1 MCYRREAEE
10 DYACGKRAQLKAP
23 SGNGGRLEAMPAAE
37 MTAVKIRR
45 DWSKSAVLGE
55 RSAKARTYA
64 DLVASQLVD
73 TVLPLSQRESLIR
86 LAARQGI
93 NRFEANLII
102 AAVQNQLEVGR
113 TRPAPPPPKR
123 AMRIAAGIAM
133 FVVIQAG
140 IVAAAWYWL

>member
-1 MCYRREAEE
+1 MCYRPEAEE

-23 SGNGGRLEAMPAAE
+23 SGNGGRLEAMPVE
-37 MTAVKIRR
+37 TDVVTIRR
-45 DWSKSAVLGE
+45 DWSKSAVLGD
-55 RSAKARTYA
+55 RSAKARTFA
-64 DLVASQLVD
+64 DLVASQLVE

-93 NRFEANLII
+93 NRFEANLIF
-102 AAVQNQLEVGR
+102 AAVLNQLEFGR
-113 TRPAPPPPKR
+113 KRPAPPPPKR
-123 AMRIAAGIAM
+123 AGRIAAGIAM